1 MCERSRNRVVQRI
14 REFPRIDYRLNIFD
28 ARWTYGHIRLP
39 ALVADHRPADPF
51 LSSTQLPLICPG
63 IDRLLSGCL
72 LTLPNR
78 KGEATC
84 RQRREVL
91 FQLVEIGRA
100 TDELTLIMRHSY

>member
-63 IDRLLSGCL
+63 IDRLLSSSEEH
-72 LTLPNR
+72 TS
-78 KGEATC
+78 
-84 RQRREVL
+84 
-91 FQLVEIGRA
+91 
-100 TDELTLIMRHSY
+100 ELQSLIRHSYAVFCLTKNISPHQLTNTMIN